1 MERTSTRHI
10 AVGAGSKRVTVAL
23 RRIAGG
29 ETLEREAARGVMH
42 AILNARCSPVQL
54 AGLLTGLAVR
64 GVVVEELVGFV
75 ETIRSSAEGA
85 PLGAGL
91 MDTCGTGGSGKNTIN
106 TSTLVAFI
114 LAAAGVKVAKH
125 GNRASSG
132 KCGSA
137 DVLEALG
144 VKVDVGPAQAAR
156 LLHATNLAFLYAPR
170 YHPAMRHVGTIRKE
184 LGFRTVFNLLGP
196 LCNPAHPSR
205 QILGVSDPAAAPL
218 MAGVLNELG
227 IERALVVHGLD
238 GLDEFSLSAGT
249 EVFEIRRGRI
259 ERLIYE
265 PEMADLQRVPFEMLE
280 GGDIDRN
287 QRIFFD
293 ILEGREVSPRVDQVL
308 LNAGAAL
315 YINDLTPTIREGV
328 DLARAVLRSRE
339 PAKRFL
345 AYRKLSPLVAE
356 GG

>member
-1 MERTSTRHI
+1 
-10 AVGAGSKRVTVAL
+10 
-23 RRIAGG
+23 
-29 ETLEREAARGVMH
+29 
-42 AILNARCSPVQL
+42 
-54 AGLLTGLAVR
+54 
-64 GVVVEELVGFV
+64 
-75 ETIRSSAEGA
+75 
-85 PLGAGL
+85 
-91 MDTCGTGGSGKNTIN
+91 
-106 TSTLVAFI
+106 
-114 LAAAGVKVAKH
+114 
-125 GNRASSG
+125 
-132 KCGSA
+132 
-137 DVLEALG
+137 
-144 VKVDVGPAQAAR
+144 
-156 LLHATNLAFLYAPR
+156 
-170 YHPAMRHVGTIRKE
+170 
-184 LGFRTVFNLLGP
+184 
-196 LCNPAHPSR
+196 
-205 QILGVSDPAAAPL
+205 

-265 PEMADLQRVPFEMLE
+265 PEMADLERVPFEMLE

-315 YINDLTPTIREGV
+315 YINELTPTIREGV

-345 AYRKLSPLVAE
+345 AYRKLSPFVAE